1 MVSLCSRYYQRMLA
15 QGLVVGVGIGC
26 IFLPSITIVPQWYS
40 PKYRTLALGVVA
52 TGSGVGG
59 IIYTL
64 MFHYILASAGF
75 GWAARAIGFVSLG
88 TNVTAIML
96 MRYRS
101 LPPQKRRLIDL
112 SMFKERTYIALCLG
126 QFFAFIGLY
135 IPIFFIQSY
144 ALAKEHGSSTLV
156 FWLIPI
162 LTASSIPGRILPNL
176 LAEKIGNLNVLILMV
191 TSCALPALCWIAANF
206 TGGVVAISILYG
218 FPWGGFVS
226 LLPPITVSTAPN
238 MKNLG
243 TRMGMSLAFA
253 SLEVLV
259 GNSCCRSYLDR
270 YRELFW
276 RSGADWSVNVS
287 SQRVL
292 FGITASK
299 DGSSP
304 ASEDLTWLGRAESCA
319 ILRREAY
326 CQSSTFHS
334 TKLRIERFVLIL
346 SLDWISR
353 FFHCLHRCH
362 VMRKRRDFRM
372 NQDLRFSISSS
383 LRNSWYIQQRF
394 S

>member
-52 TGSGVGG
+52 TGSRVGG

-64 MFHYILASAGF
+64 MFHYIQASAGF

-96 MRYRS
+96 MRYHS

-156 FWLIPI
+156 FWLIP
-162 LTASSIPGRILPNL
+162 
-176 LAEKIGNLNVLILMV
+176 ILMV

-287 SQRVL
+287 SQRLL

-319 ILRREAY
+319 ILRREAC